1 MHNVP
6 KDEVII
12 VGHKNPDTDSVCSA
26 IAYADLK
33 NQTENKYIPKRAG
46 KINKE
51 TEFVLKYFNVPV
63 PELIVDANTQVR
75 DIAYRLVEG
84 VDEETTLMEAWE
96 YMQKNDATTLPVL
109 ENNHVK
115 GIITVGDIARSYMSN
130 VESNVLHTSGT
141 RYGSIAKTIGG
152 ELVVGD
158 ENMPVPKGRLLI
170 GAAHVDVMEQY
181 INEGDI
187 VILSD
192 REKPQLVAIEKGA
205 AMLVLC
211 LVEEV
216 SEKVLELARQKG
228 TAIIICKADTYT
240 TALLIGQSVPV
251 ASFMVK
257 DNIMSFNE
265 DDNFETLKATM
276 SQTRVRYF
284 PVTDVKG
291 EYKGLLSRRNYL
303 NTRKKQIILVDHN
316 ERTQS
321 VDNVDKAEILEI
333 IDHHRIG
340 NLETV
345 EPVYFRNQPL
355 GCTATIV
362 YQMYREKNLIP
373 KADIA
378 GIMCAAIISDT
389 LMFKSPTCTKTDEM
403 TARELALIAGINI
416 DEFAYRMFTE
426 GSNLEGKTMHEILH
440 QDFKKFIIGD
450 KTVGIG
456 QINCMNTDETE
467 KIKKSMTEY
476 LLNRQKTDSDII
488 IFIITHIL
496 EDGSDII
503 GVGDGACALLTSAFG
518 RDFSEHN
525 LFLPGVVSRK
535 KQVVPALIN
544 AMAGTPA

>member
-26 IAYADLK
+26 IAYANLK

-84 VDEETTLMEAWE
+84 VDENVTLKEAWE

-109 ENNHVK
+109 KNNHVK

-130 VESNVLHTSGT
+130 AESNILHISQTS
-141 RYGSIAKTIGG
+141 YGNIAKTIGG
-152 ELVVGD
+152 ELILGD
-158 ENMPVPKGRLLI
+158 SNMLVPKGKLLI
-170 GAAHVDVMEQY
+170 GAAHVDIMEQY
-181 INEGDI
+181 INKGDI

-205 AMLVLC
+205 AMLVVC
-211 LVEEV
+211 LVDEV
-216 SEKVLELARQKG
+216 SEKVLEEAKEKG
-228 TAIIICKADTYT
+228 TAIIRCDADTYT

-251 ASFMVK
+251 KSFMIK
-257 DNIMSFNE
+257 DNILSFYE
-265 DDNFETLKATM
+265 DDNIETLKSTM
-276 SQTRVRYF
+276 SKTRVRYF
-284 PVTDVKG
+284 PVTDVMG

-303 NTRKKQIILVDHN
+303 DARKKQIILVDHN

-321 VDNVDKAEILEI
+321 VDNIDKAEILEI
-333 IDHHRIG
+333 IDHHRLG

-355 GCTATIV
+355 GCTATII
-362 YQMYREKNLIP
+362 YQMFREKNLIP
-373 KADIA
+373 EASIA
-378 GIMCAAIISDT
+378 GIMCGAIVSDT
-389 LMFKSPTCTKTDEM
+389 LMFKSPTCTQMDEM

-416 DEFAYRMFTE
+416 NEFALKMFTE
-426 GSNLEGKTMHEILH
+426 GSNLAGKSMHEILH

-456 QINCMNTDETE
+456 QINCLNVDETE
-467 KIKKSMTEY
+467 KIKASMTEY
-476 LLNRQKTDSDII
+476 LLNRNRTDSDII
-488 IFIITHIL
+488 IFVLTHIL

-503 GVGDGACALLTSAFG
+503 GVGDGACNLLSAAFNK
-518 RDFSEHN
+518 DFSKHSC
-525 LFLPGVVSRK
+525 FLPGVVSRK
-535 KQVVPALIN
+535 KQIVPALIN
-544 AMAGTPA
+544 AMQEQ